1 MARTLRKT
9 DPNLLQAVNR
19 LGRAQQ
25 VWGGLSLLFGLL
37 TYLTVGTRHPL
48 AGLSWI
54 ILGGLCFLG
63 PQPLLLMAVAAQLG
77 FSLLFPLPRIAL
89 LYGTDPLTA
98 ILGASAVEIAG
109 ILFVR
114 LVMLLTAA
122 NQFFF
127 YRLLYG
133 TSTASGLDP
142 ELPPIP
148 VMIPNQSDRYAALA
162 RWSGLTGLLAC
173 GAAFGLAGTPFA
185 PLTLEVAGVAGILA
199 VGLGLGAAL
208 SPTRL
213 RSAALLGVAAG
224 LLAYLLAPA
233 LLAAL
238 LLV

>member
-25 VWGGLSLLFGLL
+25 VWGGLFLLFGLL

-48 AGLSWI
+48 GGLSWI

-109 ILFVR
+109 ILLVR
-114 LVMLLTAA
+114 LVLLFTAA

-133 TSTASGLDP
+133 TASATGLDP
-142 ELPPIP
+142 DLPPIP
-148 VMIPNQSDRYAALA
+148 EMIPNQSDRYSALA
-162 RWSGLTGLLAC
+162 RWFGLTSLLTC
-173 GAAFGLAGTPFA
+173 GAAFGLRGPSLAGLA
-185 PLTLEVAGVAGILA
+185 LELAGVAGVLA

-208 SPTRL
+208 SPTRM
-213 RSAALLGVAAG
+213 RGAALVGVAAG
-224 LLAYLLAPA
+224 LFSYLVAPA
-233 LLAAL
+233 LLDI
-238 LLV
+238 LVLI